1 MPVSTPEKPT
11 CAPGVITCP
20 ALKTI
25 YLVRKKTTKASE
37 STYRRLAQTLHPSSR
52 YLCKRYRCSRIMFE
66 KKTSLKEMRQL
77 YTRVMYI
84 PSYLSCFQHL
94 LCFVCS
100 MTESVDLY
108 QQRQSF
114 LFCRR
119 VFSLRHKEYVEGSKM
134 ASLGTD
140 RGKKIQTNIKA

>member
-1 MPVSTPEKPT
+1 MCSRGNHMPSIKDNLSGTQ
-11 CAPGVITCP
+11 
-20 ALKTI
+20 
-25 YLVRKKTTKASE
+25 KTTKASE

-84 PSYLSCFQHL
+84 PRYLSCFQHL

-108 QQRQSF
+108 HQRQSF

-119 VFSLRHKEYVEGSKM
+119 VFSLRHKEYVE
-134 ASLGTD
+134 ARRL
-140 RGKKIQTNIKA
+140 A